1 MNVENLQ
8 SQCYEDTSDSLQES
22 YVTVETAKLLKEK
35 GFNIKTEFLYED
47 GKPNLIESY
56 VSNSELISE
65 CYSAPTHDLALKWLR
80 KRHNIVVLAT
90 PLDYDDK
97 FYIEIFKKTDG
108 EWHLFSD
115 EDTSLVW
122 TGDTPLTVNYNT
134 YEEATDEG
142 IKYCLQILLK

>member
-1 MNVENLQ
+1 MV
-8 SQCYEDTSDSLQES
+8 
-22 YVTVETAKLLKEK
+22 
-35 GFNIKTEFLYED
+35 
-47 GKPNLIESY
+47 
-56 VSNSELISE
+56 
-65 CYSAPTHDLALKWLR
+65 LKWLR
-80 KRHNIVVLAT
+80 ERHNIVVLAK

-108 EWHLFSD
+108 EWHLSGD

-142 IKYCLQILLK
+142 IKYCLENLFK